1 MTFSGFIPATETENP
16 NNPAPRRGNCVPNV
30 EMLLSPA
37 NQATTPPSLGI
48 VLAISANDLAA
59 SAAAMTLSGLIPST
73 AIENPNNPAP
83 RRGNCV
89 PNVAILLSPANQ
101 AATPPSLG
109 IVLAI
114 SVNDFAEFAAAVIL
128 SGLMPS
134 TVVEKPN
141 SPAPRRGNCLPNVAI
156 LLSPANQAAT
166 PPSLGIVSA
175 IAVIALAASAA
186 ATTLSGF
193 IPATETE
200 KPNNPAPRRGNCSPN
215 AAMLLSPA
223 NQAITPPSLGIVS
236 AIAVIALAASVAACI
251 EATSMPAT
259 ESAYAFI

>member
-48 VLAISANDLAA
+48 VSAISANDLAA

-109 IVLAI
+109 IV
-114 SVNDFAEFAAAVIL
+114 
-128 SGLMPS
+128 
-134 TVVEKPN
+134 
-141 SPAPRRGNCLPNVAI
+141 
-156 LLSPANQAAT
+156 
-166 PPSLGIVSA
+166 SA
-175 IAVIALAASAA
+175 IAVIDLAASAA

-200 KPNNPAPRRGNCSPN
+200 KPNSPAPRRGNCSPN
-215 AAMLLSPA
+215 VAILLSPA

-236 AIAVIALAASVAACI
+236 AIAVMALAASVAACI

>member
-73 AIENPNNPAP
+73 AIENPNSPAP

-109 IVLAI
+109 IV
-114 SVNDFAEFAAAVIL
+114 
-128 SGLMPS
+128 
-134 TVVEKPN
+134 
-141 SPAPRRGNCLPNVAI
+141 
-156 LLSPANQAAT
+156 
-166 PPSLGIVSA
+166 SA
-175 IAVIALAASAA
+175 IAVIDLAASAA

-193 IPATETE
+193 IPATEAE

-215 AAMLLSPA
+215 VAILLSPA

-236 AIAVIALAASVAACI
+236 AIAVMALAASVAACI
-251 EATSMPAT
+251 EATSIPAT

>member
-1 MTFSGFIPATETENP
+1 MRS
-16 NNPAPRRGNCVPNV
+16 VPNP
-30 EMLLSPA
+30 E
-37 NQATTPPSLGI
+37 
-48 VLAISANDLAA
+48 
-59 SAAAMTLSGLIPST
+59 
-73 AIENPNNPAP
+73 
-83 RRGNCV
+83 
-89 PNVAILLSPANQ
+89 ILLSPANQ

-114 SVNDFAEFAAAVIL
+114 SVNDFAAFAAATTL
-128 SGLMPS
+128 SGFIPA
-134 TVVEKPN
+134 TETEKPN

-166 PPSLGIVSA
+166 PPSLGIVLA

-200 KPNNPAPRRGNCSPN
+200 KPNSPAPRRGNCLPN